1 MNTLSINLSDR
12 EGYEL
17 FRQAIVERDGHA
29 WAVIYTRYRGMLL
42 AWAYRFGNR
51 LGLNDP
57 ADDLADQAFARAWV
71 ALTPERFGQFPTLA
85 SLLAYLRSCVST
97 TVIDAGRASA
107 ARSNDCSID
116 TIELSA
122 EHTPERALVGEIER
136 GEIWQIVGA
145 VAASPQEHT
154 VLVESFLHDQ
164 TPRAIYAGHPDLF
177 ADVGAIYRIK
187 RTMLERLQRNH
198 DLQQLYQAS

>member
-1 MNTLSINLSDR
+1 MSTATLNLPDR

-17 FRQAIVERDGHA
+17 FRRAIVERDSHA

-42 AWAYRFGNR
+42 AWSFRFSNR
-51 LGLNDP
+51 LGLNDQ
-57 ADDLADQAFARAWV
+57 AADLADQAFARAWA

-97 TVIDAGRASA
+97 TVIDAGR
-107 ARSNDCSID
+107 SNATRECSIEAL
-116 TIELSA
+116 ELCAA
-122 EHTPERALVGEIER
+122 ETPEHALVGELER

-145 VAASPQEHT
+145 MASTAQERT

-164 TPRAIYAGHPDLF
+164 PPRAIYARHPGLF
-177 ADVGAIYRIK
+177 ADIGAVYRTK
-187 RTMLERLQRNH
+187 RNMLERLQRNR